1 MIDKAFSVMS
11 AVHTAGS
18 HLAKLAY
25 HSFIP
30 YKLEVEREE
39 SVRNIEELVRDV
51 LIHRMDEN
59 NDHDGSYRMSVDRT
73 DKNEELTD
81 EEMLQKPGDFF
92 IPHIFFKDIDQ
103 NVLWETALEY
113 DKKGI
118 IPKLDET
125 VLDFVHRG
133 NTNLAISSFLKRRNK
148 GLALDAS
155 NWVDWKSSVK
165 EEYLASHA
173 TEQDMTEANE
183 SIPLY
188 MDLTWVPV
196 FVKPVLTMP
205 AAGLTFTL
213 PHYNGLS
220 WVEMLDTYKDRN
232 QYLEILAHEL
242 THAGTV
248 YFDTRRDF
256 LETKAYDVGKGSML
270 GEYNV
275 AAAKSPSIGS
285 TIFST
290 IITFGSSGWL
300 NGDRLIKYGVKLKTA
315 TEIHVKNK
323 QYQAV
328 RKRLEENFGEK
339 GNYIL
344 GRLTAD
350 EMDEFFF
357 CDNIQTHIDAKE
369 SLKWKLMRHNFREL
383 LEDRY

>member
-81 EEMLQKPGDFF
+81 EEMLQKPGEFF
-92 IPHIFFKDIDQ
+92 IPHKFFKDKDL

-328 RKRLEENFGEK
+328 RKRLKENFGEK